1 MLFFCEN
8 TRHIRREAIG
18 FWKLWDAENMML
30 SACNTIIINTT
41 YIEII
46 LNTNVR
52 NVYVLRSDYYKGDI

>member
-8 TRHIRREAIG
+8 TKYVRREA
-18 FWKLWDAENMML
+18 ENIML